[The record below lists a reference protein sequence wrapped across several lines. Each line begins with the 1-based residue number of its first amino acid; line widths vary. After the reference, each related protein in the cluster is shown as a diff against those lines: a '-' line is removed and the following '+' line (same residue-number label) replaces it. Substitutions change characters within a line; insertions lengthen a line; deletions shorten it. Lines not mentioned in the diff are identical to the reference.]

1 MLATSQ
7 APNWSLHKI
16 ADNKDNFKKMRT
28 WAMYI
33 NLAFQSSPSGKKK
46 CWKFADYTVT
56 CMEELSL
63 IY

>member
-16 ADNKDNFKKMRT
+16 ADNKDNFKKIKT

-33 NLAFQSSPSGKKK
+33 NLAFQSTPSGNSSDYDKKK
-46 CWKFADYTVT
+46 VGNV
-56 CMEELSL
+56 
-63 IY
+63 